1 MGQIAE
7 LIGPLINGQ
16 LIKQYQRTGSSH
28 LSELT
33 AQQEIVH
40 HKPLG
45 KVFGFCE
52 LTAAPD
58 KQIAGGL
65 LDSYLRNNEEYV
77 LHLCV
82 CHLWTRLSGVGRP
95 GEHSKQPYRCSGG
108 IELTLRTEL
117 QNLFYLDLSSCF
129 LARCGGDSLLLGC
142 LSVKPV

>member
-65 LDSYLRNNEEYV
+65 LHGYLCNSEDYV
-77 LHLCV
+77 LHLCF
-82 CHLWTRLSGVGRP
+82 CHLWPWTRLSLVGRL
-95 GEHSKQPYRCSGG
+95 GEHFKQLPGVLVEESLFCK
-108 IELTLRTEL
+108 
-117 QNLFYLDLSSCF
+117 QNCRICF
-129 LARCGGDSLLLGC
+129 VLN
-142 LSVKPV
+142 